1 MHTIQYYLAIR
12 SNEILIHA
20 TTWMKLKN
28 IPAAKDSV
36 LYDSV
41 YIECLEKADV

>member
-1 MHTIQYYLAIR
+1 MKQSETLQ
-12 SNEILIHA
+12 
-20 TTWMKLKN
+20 TTQGHLCSSLLSH
-28 IPAAKDSV
+28 PYHAKDSV